1 MTIKPLYA
9 PRSHRKHKSSGNP
22 IYIALEHS
30 LGTVNNG
37 HVFGDV
43 DVLFRV
49 HASVE
54 HKAFYGLNVT
64 NSIISNNTAN
74 GISARDITDRLALT
88 NVTADGNQ
96 GYAGLYVHG
105 GAGDIWIN
113 DTSLSHNWGDGMN
126 VTFAGGSINLNSSRV
141 VGNRWRGVSV
151 HYNTSLPYFS
161 LHNEVVIKGRP
172 ANNLFY
178 PKMLIAQNLW
188 GGVLIGNYCRDAD
201 EAAEYDIRPRV
212 QINWVHFDE
221 NFYHPH
227 MDIFACQE
235 NRVAQGIVDITGNSI
250 IGGSGMGFRMEPA
263 VNTHLIINSNRFHNI
278 QNAAMVVRNAKH
290 PQLKHLPAKVEI
302 YKNDIKM
309 NVGQFIVA
317 IGMNEDAPKQSLIF
331 SQQNEVRANTVINP
345 FPFLRPRSTPYAAV
359 VVSSSNVKINYNC
372 FGNPKADFELGVEL
386 MEHAKRIDAKNNN
399 WGDADA
405 RNFLHRIFDQFNRY
419 SLAAV
424 DLNPY
429 AAVCNQRSPNPT
441 FLQQTYR
448 HFRRAHQPFVIGG
461 TIFENSDLQPGK
473 YTVTDDLHISPGAKL
488 TISHGTELEFLDGV
502 GMLVQGELIRN
513 DYSNPF
519 QPIKFTSKP
528 FQLPHVEN
536 IRLVDDW
543 GNEDVFSGRLEIKI
557 EGQWG
562 TVCNRSWTASH
573 AQLACNQLGLTMD
586 PQYFENWRIFVDKGD
601 LPMLVD
607 NIRCEEREWDLT
619 QCRRDGTLHNVQA
632 SCRPT
637 EVVGLRCAQPHWAGV
652 RYSLLANPPSITGQT
667 TMNNWIIERAGLF
680 DFRTSTFSPAL
691 QIDWNYHTFH
701 GLVIRDNFDEGLD
714 IVYNDLTKKPA
725 IRHSRF
731 ERNRRDGIRLRSVGL
746 TIEEVTIKDN
756 QNAGV
761 RYNPSI
767 SESLQRDIVS
777 WLDRK
782 EQPEL
787 EANNVH
793 VFPNRSLNKLQVH
806 ESQLNHRRFLVA
818 RATPDCPLVSG
829 DPCSFEMQLEAQGYE
844 YGITSKLVVQLV
856 NRPNN
861 ESDEDVVLV
870 DHQGH
875 KVWSARKNPIDF
887 PIQSAGPSL
896 TLRYSRSYGAPK
908 VILLVLFLDTQEY
921 LDKFVHVYQ
930 SVIDNNQ
937 YGVSAIHYSNL
948 TFDDGTVLNRWSEE
962 KLWFQKVNFTNNKEA
977 VVWIHSPQHG
987 VVEGTPLADITWHI
1001 DNCSIHHNAGPIIDT
1016 HRDLFA
1022 SANIFHWNFW
1032 SNTFENNTDS
1042 GVNVVLPDTYDLLS
1056 HKEHTFWMTENRF
1069 QGNTGFYIN
1078 LGGYHCFA
1086 NISSNN
1092 VTDNFA
1098 RPDLGIMSL
1107 NGMEKRLVMERNR
1120 FFNNWG
1126 HWMVR
1131 IDTDSQYLR
1140 SQEVPSYVQYN
1151 YFQFNKFVQSLDDY
1165 VDSWPRSFC
1174 VGAFGTQKVD
1184 VHYNRL
1190 KNKLMDFEIVAGVR
1204 PQRPAIDV
1212 MNITYNWY
1220 GVANEAGVA
1229 QRIFDVDDWNIFS
1242 VGNYSP
1248 FYSSEEQFLNFWW
1261 EPQKGQLIYA
1271 DPAEPNELDLK
1282 GRMYQSKNLSLN
1294 PERWYKFPYVYRPF
1308 RPYRV
1313 TRDLTIMPG
1322 ATLTIERNVEVH
1334 VWPNVRILVL
1344 GNLIADGTL
1353 WQPIRF
1359 KPINATEWAEEQG
1372 TRPTRYRRHTT
1383 LRRQKRRIDLDQR
1396 HEAYVKRR
1404 KRATPQ
1410 RFDPVYNQFPTLRR
1424 EDPFHQ
1430 DFRVLLSQNG
1440 SILGRSGFLELYNA
1454 TTGEI
1459 VPSCDQQFTA
1469 RNAMVVCRELGYR
1482 TQNAYHWITPRYDY
1496 NPQIRLVK
1504 TYMEPRECRGNERRL
1519 AECPLRLAAND
1530 QIWMCMNTIFHNYIH
1545 CGDAQKIST
1554 EYFGQF
1560 GGITFAHQELDLIQ
1574 EKVDDSSV
1582 LRHVEIVGGGQ
1593 AHNDSYQTA
1602 ALQIVRRNPILE
1614 NVNVTNSS
1622 MHGLQIIAPRENVIL
1637 TRLNISDN
1645 PGQGLNILS
1654 MNLQAAQNGGQT
1666 SKGPLNLPYNVPGML
1681 DVCSGGKEVMVGNRI
1696 LVYYKYD
1703 SKPVDC
1709 VKVFKSKTAKNL
1721 GFRFLQVNIYSANNP
1736 LGRPDALSLYSDDT
1750 FRPISLLV
1758 KYDGTST
1765 GNPAT
1770 TIANYPPISSRS
1782 TVLGLH
1788 LRATAAD
1795 GEFGFIAEVAALPS
1809 APDSRQVDEISL
1821 RNSRFH
1827 NNDRGAV
1834 QYRNVGEVGP
1844 NLIMEQ
1850 CLAQGNGYFLF
1861 GNVSTSAQAV
1871 ELHLHNTILLLFR
1884 ANALHENQ
1892 GGLLVTAESSSAVA
1906 RLNAVVKNS
1915 AFTMNRNSTA
1925 LAFLGNDYQR
1935 VTLLNNI
1942 ISKNYALYFDTC
1954 LVQGMS
1960 VNFTRNVFSNNTG
1973 THTVDTQGYSQ
1984 ISSDAQYFYENF
1996 FENNVALGHG
2006 NQYVERFGFLPEFEN
2021 EEFNR
2026 RPKRRAKR
2034 QVINQRGV
2042 SFDWWTHV
2050 GRETG
2055 RYRSTILS
2063 GSAAQ
2068 KLERNVFNNPGN
2080 PYELTTS
2087 AQTQFDTGAVDAMNN
2102 YWGYPGT
2109 PGVAA
2114 GKIRDQADYP
2124 YLVKVNYIPVLDSNT
2139 SLIEGDCPAGWF
2151 QVGNDEFKSCFLFV
2165 GASMTYH
2172 GAVGFCEDLDAF
2184 MPILRADDTRQKD
2197 LARRVDFFGQHYIT
2211 EAEKYNSMGHSFDIP
2226 IWISSV
2232 TLPSNQCGWLSS
2244 RTGSIGEQNCNNLL
2258 PFVCEKGTRPY
2269 KEPILWRRDLVFVAI
2284 ALLLL
2289 ALLILFL
2296 LICAC
2301 RRAKKREKQFKAQK
2315 LQFREGSLRKK
2326 SPYNP
2331 RAMRNGAPP
2340 NSTDIFDAMN
2350 PQANVA
2356 NVAKLQ
2362 ESMRKH
2368 NSLTKN
2374 KKNLAATTVT
2384 SSSCTSSSVTYES
2397 TDYCSRTNC
2406 DLSTENTYSSL
2417 TQSPPP
2423 AYKTDTMRSKGL
2435 GTSRSKG
2442 VSLRPD
2448 PYDLSTLRSAGKKG
2462 CQVNSTFDSEAN
2474 STYVTCS
2481 NCSNSSRTYS
2491 STYYCSTCTADTNSV
2506 ADSEATLTEAPTVL
2520 DTLDE
2525 EVSSRSSNS
2534 TVTAEKPLIKPPRN
2548 LSGRSQGTIPIAT
2561 PSSTLMA
2568 SSRTDS
2574 TLQPNPHAS
2583 ARSQHSGLPSTRS
2596 NPNLAQ
2602 IPQQFI
2608 PRQPQKVAELESEP
2622 KRQRPKSGFQEPP
2635 PPYSSQEFL
2644 ESDTL
2649 GRRKAQPTS
2658 LNEILRKSS
2667 GLVMSPVNFQTQPKP
2682 PPQPQARPP
2691 TMGYINMGFPATGE
2705 RPQTKPPLPPPS
2717 IQLRQRTQ
2725 SGGQTPTGSQRP
2737 AQRPKSVMR
2746 MDQGVMRMETSM

>member
-1 MTIKPLYA
+1 MKVAMSNQVLQA
-9 PRSHRKHKSSGNP
+9 SSGNP

-30 LGTVNNG
+30 LGPINNG
-37 HVFGDV
+37 HVFGDI

-64 NSIISNNTAN
+64 NSIVSNNTQN
-74 GISARDITDRLALT
+74 GISAKDITDRLALT
-88 NVTADGNQ
+88 NVTVDGNQ
-96 GYAGLYVHG
+96 GYAGLYIKS
-105 GAGDIWIN
+105 GAGDVWIN

-126 VTFAGGSINLNSSRV
+126 VSFAGGAINLNSSRV

-151 HYNTSLPYFS
+151 HYNTSLPFFS

-188 GGVLIGNYCRDAD
+188 GGVLIGNYCRNAD

-227 MDIFACQE
+227 MDIFACQD
-235 NRVAQGIVDITGNSI
+235 NHVAQSIVDITGNSVI
-250 IGGSGMGFRMEPA
+250 AGSGIGFKMEPA

-278 QNAAMVVRNAKH
+278 QNAALIVRNAKH
-290 PQLKHLPAKVEI
+290 PQLRYLPAKVEI

-309 NVGQFIVA
+309 NTGKYIVA
-317 IGMNEDAPKQSLIF
+317 IGMNENAERQSLTF

-386 MEHAKRIDAKNNN
+386 MEHAKRIDARNNN

-419 SLAAV
+419 SLASV

-448 HFRRAHQPFVIGG
+448 HFRRSHQPFSIGG
-461 TIFENSDLQPGK
+461 TIYENSDLQPGK

-519 QPIKFTSKP
+519 QPIKFTAKP
-528 FQLPHVEN
+528 FQIPHVEN

-543 GNEDVFSGRLEIKI
+543 GNEEVFAGRLELKI

-562 TVCNRSWTASH
+562 TVCNRSWTAAH

-607 NIRCEEREWDLT
+607 NIRCEEREWDIT
-619 QCRRDGTLHNVQA
+619 QCRRDGSVHNVQA

-652 RYSLLANPPSITGQT
+652 RYSLLANPPTITGQT
-667 TMNNWIIERAGLF
+667 TMNNWIIEKAGLF
-680 DFRTSTFSPAL
+680 DFRTSSFSPAL

-725 IRHSRF
+725 VRHSRF
-731 ERNRRDGIRLRSVGL
+731 ERNRRNGIRLRSVGL

-756 QNAGV
+756 QNAGI
-761 RYNPSI
+761 RYDPSI
-767 SESLQRDIVS
+767 SENLQRDIVS
-777 WLDRK
+777 WLDRN

-793 VFPNRSLNKLQVH
+793 VFPNRSLTRLQVH

-818 RATPDCPLVSG
+818 RATPDCPYISSE
-829 DPCSFEMQLEAQGYE
+829 PCSFEMQLEAQGYE

-856 NRPNN
+856 HRPNN
-861 ESDEDVVLV
+861 ESDEDVILI

-887 PIQSAGPSL
+887 PIQSAGPAL
-896 TLRYSRSYGAPK
+896 TLRYTRSYGQPK

-930 SVIDNNQ
+930 SVVDNNQ

-948 TFDDGTVLNRWSEE
+948 TFSDGTVLNRWSDE
-962 KLWFQKVNFTNNKEA
+962 KLWFQKVNFTNNKDA
-977 VVWIHSPQHG
+977 VVWIHSPQHA
-987 VVEGTPLADITWHI
+987 VVEATPIAEITWHI
-1001 DNCSIHHNAGPIIDT
+1001 DNCSIHDNTGPVVDT

-1022 SANIFHWNFW
+1022 SANVFHWNFW
-1032 SNTFENNTDS
+1032 SNTFENNTNS

-1056 HKEHTFWMTENRF
+1056 PKEHSFWMTENRF
-1069 QGNTGFYIN
+1069 QGNTGFYVN
-1078 LGGYHCFA
+1078 LGGYYCFA

-1092 VTDNFA
+1092 VTDNYA
-1098 RPDLGIMSL
+1098 RQDLGIWSL
-1107 NGMEKRLVMERNR
+1107 TGMEKRLIMERNR

-1126 HWMVR
+1126 HWMVK

-1140 SQEVPSYVQYN
+1140 PSEIPSYVQFN
-1151 YFQFNKFVQSLDDY
+1151 YFQFNKFVHSLDDY
-1165 VDSWPRSFC
+1165 VDSWPRSYC
-1174 VGAFGTQKVD
+1174 VGAFGTQKID
-1184 VHYNRL
+1184 IHYNRL
-1190 KNKLMDFEIVAGVR
+1190 KNKLMDFEIVAGVK
-1204 PQRPAIDV
+1204 PQRPAIDI
-1212 MNITYNWY
+1212 MNITYNWF

-1229 QRIFDVDDWNIFS
+1229 QRVFDVEDWNIFT

-1248 FYSSEEQFLNFWW
+1248 FYSSEEQFINFWW
-1261 EPQKGQLIYA
+1261 EPRKGQLIHA
-1271 DPAEPNELDLK
+1271 EPAEPNELDLK
-1282 GRMYQSKNLSLN
+1282 GRMYQSKTLSLN

-1344 GNLIADGTL
+1344 GNLVADGTL

-1359 KPINATEWAEEQG
+1359 KPINATEWAEELG

-1383 LRRQKRRIDLDQR
+1383 LRRQKRRIDVDQR
-1396 HEAYVKRR
+1396 HEAFVRR
-1404 KRATPQ
+1404 KRKTGPQ
-1410 RFDPVYNQFPTLRR
+1410 KFDPVYSEFPTLRR

-1430 DFRVLLSQNG
+1430 NFRVLLSENG
-1440 SILGRSGFLELYNA
+1440 TKLGRSGFLELYNA

-1459 VPSCDQQFTA
+1459 VPSCDRQFTA

-1482 TQNAYHWITPRYDY
+1482 TQNAYHWLTPRFDY
-1496 NPQIRLVK
+1496 NPEVNLVK
-1504 TYMEPRECRGNERRL
+1504 TYMEPRECRGHERRL

-1530 QIWMCMNTIFHNYIH
+1530 AMWMCMDVLSHNYIH
-1545 CGDAQKIST
+1545 CGDPKSISD

-1560 GGITFAHQELDLIQ
+1560 GGITFAQQDLELVQ
-1574 EKVDDSSV
+1574 NKDDDTSI

-1602 ALQIVRRNPILE
+1602 ALQIIRRNPIVE
-1614 NVNVTNSS
+1614 NLNVTNSS
-1622 MHGLQIIAPRENVIL
+1622 MHALQIIAPRENIVL

-1666 SKGPLNLPYNVPGML
+1666 AKGPLNLPYNVAGML
-1681 DVCSGGKEVMVGNRI
+1681 DVCSGGKEVMVGGRI
-1696 LVYYKYD
+1696 LIYYKYD
-1703 SKPVDC
+1703 SRPVDC
-1709 VKVFKSKTAKNL
+1709 VKVFKSKTAKGL

-1736 LGRPDALSLYSDDT
+1736 LGRSDALSLYSDDT
-1750 FRPISLLV
+1750 FRPISLLA
-1758 KYDGTST
+1758 KYDGNSMVNFNGKFDPNTISS
-1765 GNPAT
+1765 NPAT
-1770 TIANYPPISSRS
+1770 TIVSYPPITSRS

-1795 GEFGFIAEVAALPS
+1795 GEFGFIAEVATLPS
-1809 APDSRQVDEISL
+1809 SPDSRSVDEISL

-1827 NNDRGAV
+1827 NNDRGAIL
-1834 QYRNVGEVGP
+1834 YRNVGEVGP
-1844 NLIMEQ
+1844 HLIVEQ
-1850 CLAQGNGYFLF
+1850 CLAEGNGYFLF
-1861 GNVSTSAQAV
+1861 GNVSTSSQAV
-1871 ELHLHNTILLLFR
+1871 ELHLHNTQLLLYR
-1884 ANALHENQ
+1884 ANAIHGNQ
-1892 GGLLVTAESSSAVA
+1892 GGLLVTAQSSSAVA

-1915 AFTMNRNSTA
+1915 AFTMNMNSTA

-1942 ISKNYALYFDTC
+1942 VSKNLAMYFDTC

-1984 ISSDAQYFYENF
+1984 IASDAQYFYENF
-1996 FENNVALGHG
+1996 FENNIALGHG
-2006 NQYVERFGFLPEFEN
+2006 NQYIEGFGYQPEYEN
-2021 EEFNR
+2021 DEFHR

-2034 QVINQRGV
+2034 QVVNQRGI

-2068 KLERNVFNNPGN
+2068 KLERNVFNNPSN

-2087 AQTQFDTGAVDAMNN
+2087 GQTQFDTGAVDAMNN
-2102 YWGYPGT
+2102 YWGYLGT

-2124 YLVKVNYIPVLDSNT
+2124 YLVKVNYLPVLDSNT

-2172 GAVGFCEDLDAF
+2172 GAVAFCEELDAF
-2184 MPILRADDTRQKD
+2184 MPILRADDARQKD
-2197 LARRVDFFGQHYIT
+2197 LARRVDYYGQHYVT
-2211 EAEKYNSMGHSFDIP
+2211 ETEKYSSLGHSFDIP

-2244 RTGSIGEQNCNNLL
+2244 RTGSIGEQNCGNLL
-2258 PFVCEKGTRPY
+2258 PFVCEKGTKPY

-2284 ALLLL
+2284 ALLIL
-2289 ALLILFL
+2289 ALLIIL
-2296 LICAC
+2296 LMICAC
-2301 RRAKKREKQFKAQK
+2301 RRASKRQKQFKAQK

-2326 SPYNP
+2326 SPHNG
-2331 RAMRNGAPP
+2331 RRNGAPP

-2356 NVAKLQ
+2356 NLAKLH
-2362 ESMRKH
+2362 ESMRKQ
-2368 NSLTKN
+2368 NSL
-2374 KKNLAATTVT
+2374 KKKPATTATT
-2384 SSSCTSSSVTYES
+2384 SSSCTSSSTYDTRTSE
-2397 TDYCSRTNC
+2397 YCSRSQC

-2417 TQSPPP
+2417 VSSQSPPP
-2423 AYKTDTMRSKGL
+2423 AYKTDTMRSKGTL
-2435 GTSRSKG
+2435 GTMKNSR
-2442 VSLRPD
+2442 VSMKPD
-2448 PYDLSTLRSAGKKG
+2448 PYEGCGSRNRGE

-2481 NCSNSSRTYS
+2481 NCSNSSSRTYS
-2491 STYYCSTCTADTNSV
+2491 STYYCSTCMTETNSV
-2506 ADSEATLTEAPTVL
+2506 TESDATLTEVPTTIL
-2520 DTLDE
+2520 E
-2525 EVSSRSSNS
+2525 ENSSRSSES
-2534 TVTAEKPLIKPPRN
+2534 TVVDNRPVRSGRN
-2548 LSGRSQGTIPIAT
+2548 LSQRSQPVNMTT

-2574 TLQPNPHAS
+2574 TLQPS
-2583 ARSQHSGLPSTRS
+2583 FQVSSRTQPSRLSTSRS

-2602 IPQQFI
+2602 EAQPKIAQLQYE
-2608 PRQPQKVAELESEP
+2608 PR
-2622 KRQRPKSGFQEPP
+2622 RQRPRSGYQEPP
-2635 PPYSSQEFL
+2635 PPYNSHEFVDSTSL
-2644 ESDTL
+2644 N
-2649 GRRKAQPTS
+2649 RQKAQPTS

-2667 GLVMSPVNFQTQPKP
+2667 VIVMSPVNYQAQSPSSVQPPKP
-2682 PPQPQARPP
+2682 G
-2691 TMGYINMGFPATGE
+2691 MGYVNMGFPATGE
-2705 RPQTKPPLPPPS
+2705 RPVAKPPLPPPKPEMRS
-2717 IQLRQRTQ
+2717 RAQ
-2725 SGGQTPTGSQRP
+2725 SSGQAGRP
-2737 AQRPKSVMR
+2737 VQRPKSVIR